1 MQENVIFHLFNT
13 YRHYY
18 LYDVNSNS
26 ILEINK
32 ELNSEIREFEKT
44 RIISPTI
51 SKLQQKGFLL
61 PRKYYEMLHPATN
74 SIDILTE
81 RNIQGIALQVTQ
93 NCNLRCNYC
102 VYSGSYQN
110 RIHTNKRMSMETAF
124 RAIDFLLEH
133 SIDSENLGL
142 GFYGGEPLLEFEL
155 IKKCIQYI
163 KGKTNKEVLIT
174 LTTNATLINREIIEF
189 FSKNDVYLTISL
201 DGPQEFHDKN
211 RIKNISGK
219 GSYDDVIKSI
229 NLIMEEYPDYAKK
242 VNFNAVVSTLEDFS
256 LVNDFFTQTEP
267 IKNFSV
273 RINFETLSN
282 SNKKRELSEEFIK
295 EYYYEIFKYFM
306 FKIGKIEQSQA
317 SKLIAPYFQQL
328 KEFNERLKLC
338 ANNVIQDHPS
348 GPCIIGKQ
356 RLFVDVEGILY
367 PCERVSET
375 SPIMRIGSIF
385 DGFDI
390 DRIKYLMNIGTLS
403 EDKCRKCWAF
413 RFCNI
418 CAVKADDMTTLS
430 ARKKCESCPSVID
443 NADDT
448 LKNYCMLR
456 EFGYMF
462 DDGGEL

>member
-32 ELNSEIREFEKT
+32 GLNSEIREFEKT

-133 SIDSENLGL
+133 SIDSENLGV

-174 LTTNATLINREIIEF
+174 LTTNVTLINREIIEF

-229 NLIMEEYPDYAKK
+229 KLIMEEYPDYAKK

-267 IKNFSV
+267 IKNFSI
-273 RINFETLSN
+273 RINFEILSN

-317 SKLIAPYFQQL
+317 SKLIAPI
-328 KEFNERLKLC
+328 FN
-338 ANNVIQDHPS
+338 N
-348 GPCIIGKQ
+348 
-356 RLFVDVEGILY
+356 
-367 PCERVSET
+367 
-375 SPIMRIGSIF
+375 
-385 DGFDI
+385 
-390 DRIKYLMNIGTLS
+390 
-403 EDKCRKCWAF
+403 
-413 RFCNI
+413 
-418 CAVKADDMTTLS
+418 
-430 ARKKCESCPSVID
+430 
-443 NADDT
+443 
-448 LKNYCMLR
+448 LKNLTN
-456 EFGYMF
+456 
-462 DDGGEL
+462 D